1 MTNKQKTTLVLFA
14 QNYSLQVIAKKQ
26 GVSLATIRERI
37 KSLSK
42 HYPIEFANTID
53 LRNTYKRNR
62 DNLKNISRFANLDI
76 TIGEQLSEHHRKK
89 SNEIKEKF

>member
-14 QNYSLQVIAKKQ
+14 QNFSLQTIAKKQ

-42 HYPIEFANTID
+42 HYLMEFDNAVD

-62 DNLKNISRFANLDI
+62 ESIRGMKTLDI
-76 TIGEQLSEHHRKK
+76 SDEDM
-89 SNEIKEKF
+89 IKQGF

>member
-14 QNYSLQVIAKKQ
+14 QNFSLQTIAKKQ

-42 HYPIEFANTID
+42 HYLTEFDNAVA

-62 DNLKNISRFANLDI
+62 ESIRGMKTLDI
-76 TIGEQLSEHHRKK
+76 SDEDM
-89 SNEIKEKF
+89 IKQGF